1 MNCREAEYNRLKKER
16 EDKIN
21 QLVAMRK
28 CEREFKRKL
37 LFYLK
42 SEEVR
47 LTRLRE
53 EEEVR
58 KHEGNNSAQNLVM

>member
-42 SEEVR
+42 SEEVQ

-53 EEEVR
+53 EEEAR

>member
-42 SEEVR
+42 SEDER

-53 EEEVR
+53 EEEAR